1 MGKPKFDVGAT
12 AKKFLSSVEEPQPEQ
27 KEAGPKKNKKA
38 PATRTAGDDMSYTQK
53 RETSGKTYIPE
64 SREIGANRPKSV
76 DKDTGEVTKQIG
88 YFVTE
93 SQDKKLRQLSVEM
106 NTNKSALV
114 REAIRMYFDYLEREG
129 LK

>member
-1 MGKPKFDVGAT
+1 MSKPKFDVNAT
-12 AKKFLSSVEEPQPEQ
+12 AKKFLSGVPEKTQ
-27 KEAGPKKNKKA
+27 SPEKKE
-38 PATRTAGDDMSYTQK
+38 TAK
-53 RETSGKTYIPE
+53 RDRGYIPE

-93 SQDKKLRQLSVEM
+93 SQDRKLKQLALDM
-106 NTNKSALV
+106 NTNKSALL

-129 LK
+129 IK